1 VDNRHP
7 SEFSVDHFAWR
18 REQLFSALPADI
30 DVMAVSN
37 PLNVTY
43 LSGFT
48 GDSSWLLLSRQHA
61 ILVSD
66 GRYEVQ
72 IAEECPG
79 LEAVI
84 RPPDQRI
91 DQAVAQVLAKLS
103 PRYVGVEATHLTV
116 NDFNRLKELAPT
128 LNFAETGGQIETLR
142 RIKDESE
149 VAEIRAAVRIA
160 EKAHAMFVALLAED
174 DTEKELADA
183 MEGYLRRAGGT
194 GSSFAPIVAIGDRSA
209 LPHAQPGPRCVAE
222 SPFLLL
228 DWGATGRLYKSD
240 ITRILLTRHL
250 LGIEGAK
257 AREIESRLENLYTVV
272 LRGQEIAL
280 QMMRPGAKACDVD
293 RAVRAHFEKHGVNAQ
308 FNHGLGHGIG
318 LQIHE
323 GPMLRSNSDDVLVA
337 GNVVTVE
344 PGVYFPGFGGV
355 RIEDDVLVT
364 PDGCEVLTSLPKDVA
379 SVFGR

>member
-1 VDNRHP
+1 MAQHER
-7 SEFSVDHFAWR
+7 R
-18 REQLFSALPADI
+18 REELLRKLPAEI
-30 DVMAVSN
+30 DLLAVSN

-43 LSGFT
+43 LSGFI
-48 GDSSWLLLSRQHA
+48 GDSSWLLLTRNRT
-61 ILVSD
+61 IIVSD

-79 LEAVI
+79 YEAII
-84 RPPDQRI
+84 RPPDQTI
-91 DQAVAQVLAKLS
+91 LQAIAAALTKLA
-103 PRYVGVEATHLTV
+103 PRSVGIESAHLTV
-116 NDFNRLKELAPT
+116 AELERVKDLAKT
-128 LNFAETGGQIETLR
+128 LNFAVTGGLVEGLR
-142 RIKDESE
+142 RVKDDSE
-149 VAEIRAAVRIA
+149 VREIRAAVRIA
-160 EKAHAMFVALLAED
+160 ERAHAMFVALMSATD
-174 DTEKELADA
+174 DEKTLADA

-194 GSSFAPIVAIGDRSA
+194 GSSFPPIVAIGDRSA
-209 LPHAQPGPRCVAE
+209 LPHAQPGPRRVDE

-240 ITRILLTRHL
+240 ITRIILTRKL
-250 LGIEGAK
+250 LGTNGSAAK
-257 AREIESRLENLYTVV
+257 EIESRLENLYTVV
-272 LRGQEIAL
+272 LRGQEIAIS
-280 QMMRPGAKACDVD
+280 MIRPGVQARDVD
-293 RAVRAHFEKHGVNAQ
+293 RAVRAHFEQHGVNDK

-323 GPMLRSNSDDVLVA
+323 GPMLRSNSDDVLTA

-379 SVFGR
+379 SVFERS